1 MAIAAPG
8 PEDSDCG
15 VSSTNL
21 EGRREQVQAHVP
33 ACFAGGTGSG
43 ARSRTMK
50 ASSAAMERHETGGDG
65 AAEGA
70 GASRTVP
77 VTVTYLEMTSPEQRA
92 AAPGRA
98 EPTTILRAE
107 RPALSFYRYLYDTIG
122 TDWSWYARRRLS
134 DKALAAIIHDDRV
147 EVFVLY
153 VRGVPAG
160 YVELDRR
167 VEGEVEIAYF
177 GLMPEYIGR
186 GLGPFLLDWALVRA
200 WSLRPRR
207 VWLHTCSLDHPKAL
221 AVYRRAGFV
230 VYDRE
235 TEHVDAELL
244 DLSRQDRRKDA

>member
-50 ASSAAMERHETGGDG
+50 ASSAAMERHEAGGDG
-65 AAEGA
+65 AGEGT
-70 GASRTVP
+70 GSRTVP

-92 AAPGRA
+92 AAPGQA

-230 VYDRE
+230 AYDRE